1 MSRRQ
6 NERASRFLADIEQQ
20 MRSAATTFR
29 DNDIETSTAVAMRL
43 WWTSRLRGRRF
54 AQLLRQARDVTQA
67 RISTGA
73 IELGEPGRRQAMPYF
88 LAVLRA
94 LVNQDL
100 GTLST
105 APVSASVAQRG
116 GMGRS
121 APFPRS
127 PLPQRL
133 RAPDPQISNDQKRQV

>member
-6 NERASRFLADIEQQ
+6 NERASRFQVDIEQQ
-20 MRSAATTFR
+20 VRSVAIAFR
-29 DNDIETSTAVAMRL
+29 DNDVETSTAVVVRL

-73 IELGEPGRRQAMPYF
+73 VELGEPGRRQAMPYF
-88 LAVLRA
+88 LAVLRG
-94 LVNQDL
+94 LVNQEL
-100 GTLST
+100 RTLCT
-105 APVSASVAQRG
+105 APFSAPVTQHG

-127 PLPQRL
+127 PLPQRPSGARSSDL
-133 RAPDPQISNDQKRQV
+133 E